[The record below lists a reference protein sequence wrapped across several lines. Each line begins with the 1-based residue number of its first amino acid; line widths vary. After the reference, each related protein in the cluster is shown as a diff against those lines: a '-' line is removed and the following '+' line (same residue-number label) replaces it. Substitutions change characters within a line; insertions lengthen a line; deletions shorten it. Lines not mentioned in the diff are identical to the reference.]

1 MTCDAL
7 RHSAPPPL
15 SYSTCLLPVQPARE
29 RPLAWVRA
37 VTDEE
42 CVRNG
47 NASWSD
53 ARRPRSPQ
61 MLSYADFW
69 FSWSGGWWHRWTDQ
83 QFWPHALY
91 VTNAT
96 GGVISLEHH
105 RRHRA
110 FVHVGG

>member
-1 MTCDAL
+1 M
-7 RHSAPPPL
+7 R
-15 SYSTCLLPVQPARE
+15 
-29 RPLAWVRA
+29 
-37 VTDEE
+37 
-42 CVRNG
+42 
-47 NASWSD
+47 
-53 ARRPRSPQ
+53 
-61 MLSYADFW
+61 SYADFW

-91 VTNAT
+91 VTNAS

>member
-1 MTCDAL
+1 MSC
-7 RHSAPPPL
+7 S
-15 SYSTCLLPVQPARE
+15 Q
-29 RPLAWVRA
+29 LAVHTGTYYYGNFLGGW
-37 VTDEE
+37 
-42 CVRNG
+42 NG
-47 NASWSD
+47 LF
-53 ARRPRSPQ
+53 RSPQ